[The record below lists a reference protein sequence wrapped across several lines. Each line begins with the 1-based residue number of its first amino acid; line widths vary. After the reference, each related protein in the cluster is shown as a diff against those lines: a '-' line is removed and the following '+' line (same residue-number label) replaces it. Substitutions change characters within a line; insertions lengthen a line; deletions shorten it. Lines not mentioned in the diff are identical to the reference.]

1 MNKKLVSAF
10 FWGALIGILGG
21 LMGLGGAEFRLPVL
35 TFLFGF
41 ATIHAVVINLV
52 VSLVTVAAS
61 LSLRLESIDWL
72 IPYLPIILTLL
83 TGSLTG
89 AFIGAGIAS
98 RIDEKKLDKI
108 VAVLL
113 GILAIIIIGES
124 SFAPQN
130 IECSPM
136 VQMIVG
142 VIAGLVIGLFSSML
156 GVAGGELIIPTIM
169 LLYGLDI
176 KIAGTLSLAISLPT
190 ILVGLSR
197 YRKKEPFAILRPN
210 FRFILWMAIG
220 SIVGAALGKSMMG
233 IISSEM
239 LRIGL
244 TGILS
249 ASAIKLYRKS
259 LKSV

>member
-1 MNKKLVSAF
+1 MNKQLASAF

-35 TFLFGF
+35 TFLFDF
-41 ATIHAVVINLV
+41 TTIHAVVINLV

-83 TGSLTG
+83 AGSLTG

-113 GILAIIIIGES
+113 GILAVIIIGES
-124 SFAPQN
+124 SFAPQS
-130 IECSPM
+130 IEWSPM
-136 VQMIVG
+136 IQMIVG

-210 FRFILWMAIG
+210 LRFILWMALG
-220 SIVGAALGKSMMG
+220 SIVGAVLGKSMMG
-233 IISSEM
+233 IVSSEM

-244 TGILS
+244 AVILS
-249 ASAIKLYRKS
+249 VSAIKLYRKS
-259 LKSV
+259 V

>member
-1 MNKKLVSAF
+1 MRAF
-10 FWGALIGILGG
+10 FWGASIGILGG

-35 TFLFGF
+35 TFLFDF
-41 ATIHAVVINLV
+41 ATVHAVVINLV
-52 VSLVTVAAS
+52 ISLVTVAAS

-72 IPYLPIILTLL
+72 IYYAPIIVTLL
-83 TGSLTG
+83 AGSLTG

-108 VAVLL
+108 VAVLM
-113 GILAIIIIGES
+113 GILAVIIIGES

-130 IECSPM
+130 IEWNPM
-136 VQMIVG
+136 IQMFTG

-210 FRFILWMAIG
+210 LRFILWMSLG

-233 IISSEM
+233 IVSSEM

-244 TGILS
+244 AVILS
-249 ASAIKLYRKS
+249 VSAVKLYK
-259 LKSV
+259 KGQ